1 MSVSFTSH
9 NMRDTFISN
18 AVMKKISWKT
28 IIEWV
33 GQRDY
38 KMMDRY
44 VKTTKGF
51 EEKEMETLYGR

>member
-1 MSVSFTSH
+1 VDPFLQ
-9 NMRDTFISN
+9 
-18 AVMKKISWKT
+18 AVAKT
-28 IIEWV
+28 VAKSRSIESPLMLGQV

-51 EEKEMETLYGR
+51 EEREMDTLYGR